1 MKFHLISPTTT
12 SFTPIWTSQQ
22 QKRPQI
28 KLSELAKFTQLQL
41 PKQEDSQKALEYK
54 QRQQQL
60 LRQSKN
66 KPLLKVLTKSQLL
79 QGYLSMRPQQQQKKQ
94 IKSRSS
100 SLISKLNSSSPVVSI
115 NESPKIVKEQ
125 SQIMNQ
131 PMQQIQLIEE
141 QQLSPKVLKPLKQEA
156 FAKALDFIRPET
168 PLNFRC
174 LVQDVSYKKH
184 KINTKAIIRDII
196 NKLSILKKLD
206 IKYIDRRI
214 WSNQPFQKRNQYSF
228 IKACKA
234 GDLNLAKELLEQDR
248 FLNFGFDYV
257 NQSNILLDSLNRI
270 ALGSQTISFIVGC
283 DVDAQ
288 DLIGR
293 PALYFAIEQKE
304 TNIVKLLLEN
314 NAIPWSTQKITY
326 SKLCNDDLQIMLL
339 LNKARKVHV
348 IYRMVDPKKRI
359 QIKQRA
365 LTGLFD
371 V

>member
-115 NESPKIVKEQ
+115 NESPKIVKEG

-174 LVQDVSYKKH
+174 LVQDISYKKH

-196 NKLSILKKLD
+196 NKLTILKKLE
-206 IKYIDRRI
+206 IKYIDKRI
-214 WSNQPFQKRNQYSF
+214 WSNQPFQKRSQYSF

-234 GDLNLAKELLEQDR
+234 GNLNLVKELLEQDR
-248 FLNFGFDYV
+248 FLNFGFDYIHQTGLHWAV
-257 NQSNILLDSLNRI
+257 KRSHLQLVKYLLKI
-270 ALGSQTISFIVGC
+270 GC

-293 PALYFAIEQKE
+293 PALYFAIEQKDA
-304 TNIVKLLLEN
+304 NIVKLLLEN

-348 IYRMVDPKKRI
+348 IYRMVDAKKRI